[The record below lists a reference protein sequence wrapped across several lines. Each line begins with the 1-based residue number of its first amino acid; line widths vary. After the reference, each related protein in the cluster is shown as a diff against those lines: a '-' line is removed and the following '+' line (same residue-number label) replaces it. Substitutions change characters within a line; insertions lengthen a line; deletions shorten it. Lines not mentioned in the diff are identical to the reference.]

1 MRLIA
6 RQFAVSALVAGLSS
20 GAAAAPCPSGSQ
32 TSQYDFSVNVG
43 FAVGFTF
50 VPHLRFTYGV
60 DLRLGRGPFSG
71 FARAEWRWRHYEQYL
86 AGVNYVHQPAQ
97 GEVAVAVNGRHA
109 DHDVVDVVGPALG
122 LHLAVGDWNA
132 LVAGQL
138 EGMLPVVGDRRNGDA
153 GLSVFAI
160 VPGGWLS
167 TLSCGTD

>member
-43 FAVGFTF
+43 FLLGLTF
-50 VPHLRFTYGV
+50 VPHVRFTYGV

-71 FARAEWRWRHYEQYL
+71 FARVEGHGREYAQYL
-86 AGVNYVHQPAQ
+86 VGVNYVHHPLQ
-97 GEVAVAVNGRHA
+97 GEVAVAFNGRHT
-109 DHDVVDVVGPALG
+109 DHDVVDVVDSALG
-122 LHLAVGDWNA
+122 LHLAFGDWNS
-132 LVAGQL
+132 LAGAQFQ
-138 EGMLPVVGDRRNGDA
+138 GMIPAVGDRRNGDA
-153 GLSVFAI
+153 GMSVFWV

-167 TLSCGTD
+167 TLSCGVD